1 MDRYKSMRSPSKSA
15 PRRSSF
21 RYLATVL
28 VTTSMVATGGFGALP
43 DNPVTQAVQE
53 EIGRNFPE
61 EILEPINSFLDELS
75 VPTIPPQPDSN
86 PNPTLDLI
94 GLFLGDMASE
104 TPEDLI
110 SVTAT
115 AETLSL
121 ADTPTSAEAP
131 AGALTSTSTFTATAT
146 FTSTPTFTPTF
157 TPTSTPTLVC
167 SRPSLTPV
175 TTTFINSSLLT
186 IDIYLVDP
194 ACNLVTKGALG
205 PGEFILQG
213 THVGELWWFIDSSN
227 GHLIAD
233 YVISAADEIVDVST
247 GAANVPT
254 STPTATPT
262 FTKTATPSFTGTST
276 VTRTPT
282 PTATIPA
289 TATPFAGFTV
299 SNVVLTD
306 DVSQFGTSITLE
318 PGQEFYVSYD
328 FRVFND
334 PCPGC
339 ITQLV
344 TGLGV
349 SGSTGEWCAYDGVP
363 GVFPGTTGSESA
375 TLYAPEASGTYPV
388 VVEYHWQY
396 YCGDALT
403 LYGTGGAV
411 PPRVI
416 GQVIVP

>member
-1 MDRYKSMRSPSKSA
+1 
-15 PRRSSF
+15 
-21 RYLATVL
+21 
-28 VTTSMVATGGFGALP
+28 MVATGGFGAFP

-53 EIGRNFPE
+53 AIGQNFPE
-61 EILEPINSFLDELS
+61 TLLDPINSYLDQLS
-75 VPTIPPQPDSN
+75 VPTIQPQPDSN
-86 PNPTLDLI
+86 PNPPLDLI
-94 GLFLGDMASE
+94 GLFLGDTASE

-115 AETLSL
+115 AETLSVT
-121 ADTPTSAEAP
+121 DTPTSAEAP
-131 AGALTSTSTFTATAT
+131 IGTLTSTSTFTATAA
-146 FTSTPTFTPTF
+146 FTSTPTF

-167 SRPSLTPV
+167 SRPSITPV
-175 TTTFINSSLLT
+175 TTTFFNSSLLT
-186 IDIYLVDP
+186 IDTYLVDP
-194 ACNLVTKGALG
+194 ACNLIPKGALG

-213 THVGELWWFIDSSN
+213 THIGELWWFIDSSS
-227 GHLIAD
+227 GHLISD
-233 YVISAADEIVDVST
+233 YVVSAADEIVDVST

-262 FTKTATPSFTGTST
+262 FTRTSTPPFTVTST

-282 PTATIPA
+282 PTYTPTPAITIIA
-289 TATPFAGFTV
+289 TATPFTGFTV

-306 DVSQFGTSITLE
+306 DVSQFGTSITLA

-349 SGSTGEWCAYDGVP
+349 PGSTGEWCAYDGVP
-363 GVFPGTTGSESA
+363 GVSPGVTGSEST
-375 TLYAPEASGTYPV
+375 TLYAPEASGTYSV

-403 LYGTGGAV
+403 FYGTGGAV